1 MSEADPAPATRI
13 QWLRLAD
20 AVAGMDADTGDPAVQ
35 AELSAAVEAIAH
47 ALVDLADGA
56 AAPTVPVSTSVP
68 EPGLSDEPP
77 TASRADRLLALDVA
91 SCSALGARLRQVSLR
106 VSQGQATDPSLA
118 DAVTSAAAALSAA
131 LQSFA
136 QDLAPLTRGDGADP
150 AGHARAER
158 NLGRAVQRA
167 HDLVRAPSVR

>member
-1 MSEADPAPATRI
+1 MSEADAAPATRI

-20 AVAGMDADTGDPAVQ
+20 DVAGMDADTGDPAVQ

-56 AAPTVPVSTSVP
+56 ARPTVPASTSVP
-68 EPGLSDEPP
+68 ERGPSDEPP
-77 TASRADRLLALDVA
+77 TGSRADRLLALDVA

-106 VSQGQATDPSLA
+106 VSQGRASDPSLA
-118 DAVTSAAAALSAA
+118 EAVASAAATLSAA
-131 LQSFA
+131 LQSFT
-136 QDLAPLTRGDGADP
+136 QDLAPLTRADRVDP